1 LSIQRIL
8 GEALAAGLCGLVWYG
23 CTPTLP
29 GEADAPATR
38 LQVLS
43 WPDTLVAGDSALA
56 RVEVLDSAGS
66 PIPAEY
72 AWEIDRVE
80 VAGLHGTGKANERRV
95 LAFRPG
101 QARLR
106 VRATWNYCWDRYHCR
121 RVPVTDGDS
130 TRNVVV
136 EPGS

>member
-1 LSIQRIL
+1 MSIGRWVT
-8 GEALAAGLCGLVWYG
+8 GALAAGLCGLVWYG
-23 CTPTLP
+23 CGPTLP
-29 GEADAPATR
+29 
-38 LQVLS
+38 
-43 WPDTLVAGDSALA
+43 GDSALA

-95 LAFRPG
+95 LAFRSG
-101 QARLR
+101 SARLR